1 MKNSLVFF
9 LLCLGSA
16 AAVYAE
22 HYAVP
27 VLVSAPDT
35 NIVKTITGSIDAV
48 SIADAAKGLRSE
60 IIIACHDGAQHV
72 LIVKAT
78 TTIYD
83 AAWKPT
89 GLAVLQKKDRVRI
102 KYVTTG
108 EGFAEALSIKQL
120 KTELK

>member
-1 MKNSLVFF
+1 MKIALLVLFA
-9 LLCLGSA
+9 CLGA
-16 AAVYAE
+16 AATGHAE
-22 HYAVP
+22 NFVVP
-27 VLVSAPDT
+27 VFVSAPDT
-35 NIVKTITGSIDAV
+35 TLVQTLTGSIDAV
-48 SIADAAKGLRSE
+48 SIADATKGLRSE
-60 IIIACHDGAQHV
+60 IIIAGQNGAQLV

-89 GLAVLQKKDRVRI
+89 GLDVLRKKDRVKV

-120 KTELK
+120 K